1 MIKKIYLSIFS
12 IAISLTFQAQDY
24 EKLKPFEKPKD
35 APEDFVQ
42 EYNKHS
48 ISFDFGGKDGVRHPG
63 ISAGKLTQL
72 NSYVLGYRYM
82 FNNRFGLSPEIGW
95 ERFKDL
101 NDIIGT
107 AHYMRFSLN
116 TFYNLT
122 DVLRFNAFSNRLGM
136 MAIAGAGYSIGFN
149 PSGVVPVS
157 DTSGISLTGDS
168 KIDGMIHGYFGARVM
183 FKCTEKISIHS
194 TIASVFNLRQD
205 RTFDGQRKLGGAGFT
220 GKYYNLTLG
229 ASYYIGKENQHA
241 DWFSANTS
249 QKQKFLELNSE
260 LSELKKSMEDDDRD
274 GVINAIDEEPNTIEG
289 SIVNNKG
296 VSISGELL
304 KVGADSDGDGI
315 SDEND
320 ICPKLAG
327 SASGCP
333 DADKDG
339 VADFM
344 DACPDVA
351 GSMKF
356 NGCAES
362 DFGSVG
368 GSSSNN
374 GILEENGV
382 YDVLFEFDKSEL
394 LPSGKVILD
403 RLAKL
408 MNENKDLK
416 VVVSGHADKVGT
428 KDYNEGL
435 SRRRA
440 DICVKYLTSKGID
453 SQRLIAEFY
462 GYDMEKYNSGNK
474 ELNLANRRVSFKVK

>member
-1 MIKKIYLSIFS
+1 MIKKIYLSVFS
-12 IAISLTFQAQDY
+12 ISISLTSFSQDY
-24 EKLKPFEKPKD
+24 EKLKPFEKPKEV
-35 APEDFVQ
+35 PEDFVKD
-42 EYNKHS
+42 YNKHS
-48 ISFDFGGKDGVRHPG
+48 LSFDIGGKDGIRYPG
-63 ISAGKLTQL
+63 STSTKLTQL

-95 ERFKDL
+95 ERFKDI
-101 NDIIGT
+101 NDSIGT

-122 DVLRFNAFSNRLGM
+122 DVLRFSAFSNRLGM

-157 DTSGISLTGDS
+157 DTTGISLTGNG

-183 FKCTEKISIHS
+183 FKCTEKISVHS
-194 TIASVFNLRQD
+194 TLATVFNVRQD
-205 RTFDGQRKLGGAGFT
+205 RTFDGQRKVGGSGFT
-220 GKYYNLTLG
+220 GKYYNLTIG

-241 DWFSANTS
+241 DWYSAKT
-249 QKQKFLELNSE
+249 QEKEKFLELTSE
-260 LSELKKSMEDDDRD
+260 LNALRKAMEDDDAD
-274 GVINAIDEEPNTIEG
+274 GVINGVDEEPNSPIG
-289 SIVNNKG
+289 STVNNKG
-296 VSISGELL
+296 IAVLNTSNSNDI
-304 KVGADSDGDGI
+304 DGDGFT
-315 SDEND
+315 ND
-320 ICPKLAG
+320 NDLCPNLAG
-327 SASGCP
+327 TANGCP
-333 DADKDG
+333 DGDKDG

-344 DACPDVA
+344 DACPDVS
-351 GSMKF
+351 GSLKF

-362 DFGSVG
+362 DFGSIG
-368 GSSSNN
+368 GGSSNN
-374 GILEENGV
+374 GILEANGV

-394 LPSGKVILD
+394 LSSGIVILD

-440 DICVKYLTSKGID
+440 DVCVKYLTSKGID
-453 SQRLIAEFY
+453 AQRLIAEFY